1 MRHLGYDRHLTG
13 SDPRWSR
20 RCRRDTLLPVTS
32 LLTAVGELSLLSCV
46 ALGRPA
52 ELLRSVE
59 LWDVAAAIQVVQLG
73 AVDDIWNKGGSGV
86 FTMLAQLSPY
96 GGGES
101 IEGCTAI
108 VVGRAESWTRLDGN
122 ILSGGV
128 ATLRSLAE

>member
-1 MRHLGYDRHLTG
+1 M
-13 SDPRWSR
+13 
-20 RCRRDTLLPVTS
+20 
-32 LLTAVGELSLLSCV
+32 SCV